1 MKYFLTRDTVIKW
14 LETPSIY
21 HIEKDDLYELDNES
35 FEFLQNCASEN
46 GCNVESASDRSE
58 FIDYCL
64 KEGILTKGKVSVKRP
79 PLIKSPDPSLRY
91 LELQITNKCNL
102 KCKHCYIGDRNIFTL
117 PQPLP
122 SREGKIREN
131 PIKKEGIIMGKEI
144 INKSPLPSRERVRVR
159 GIKKDELLVNQIRA
173 ILKEFEEMQGLRVL
187 ISGGEPLMHSKF
199 KEINKMLPE
208 FFLRKV
214 LFTNGLLLNKRI
226 LKKLNVD
233 EIQVSIDGLED
244 AHDSLRGKG
253 TFKLAIEAVKNAIDS
268 GFEVSIS
275 TMVHPKNLEDFEE
288 MEKLFKDI
296 GIKDWTV
303 DVPCVTGRLKEN
315 DQFSISPEL
324 GGKYLGYGFGE
335 GLHSGASGFG
345 CGLHLM
351 AVMADGRVSKCTFY
365 SDSPVGRIKDG
376 LRECWQ
382 RIKPIRLDELK
393 CDCSYIESCRGG
405 CRYRATLLG
414 DPCGKD
420 FYKCKMYDIL

>member
-1 MKYFLTRDTVIKW
+1 MVNYFLAKECVLKW
-14 LETPSIY
+14 LETPSVY
-21 HIEKDDLYELDNES
+21 HIKNDDLYELDDLS
-35 FEFLQNCASEN
+35 FEFLRKCS
-46 GCNVESASDRSE
+46 SDRGCSSEQVE

-64 KEGILTKGKVSVKRP
+64 NEGILTEDRILLKHP

-91 LELQITNKCNL
+91 LELQITDRCNL
-102 KCKHCYIGDRNIFTL
+102 RCRHCYIGDKGN
-117 PQPLP
+117 
-122 SREGKIREN
+122 S
-131 PIKKEGIIMGKEI
+131 
-144 INKSPLPSRERVRVR
+144 
-159 GIKKDELLVNQIRA
+159 ELSVNQIQKT
-173 ILKEFEEMQGLRVL
+173 LKEFEEMQGLRVL
-187 ISGGEPLMHSKF
+187 ISGGEPLIHRKF
-199 KEINKMLPE
+199 KEINHMLPD

-382 RIKPIRLDELK
+382 RIKPVRLDELK

>member
-1 MKYFLTRDTVIKW
+1 MVNYFLAKECVLKW
-14 LETPSIY
+14 LETPSVY
-21 HIEKDDLYELDNES
+21 HMKNDDLYELDDLS
-35 FEFLQNCASEN
+35 FEFLKKCSSVRGYRSEQI
-46 GCNVESASDRSE
+46 E

-64 KEGILTKGKVSVKRP
+64 NEGILAEDRILLKRP

-91 LELQITNKCNL
+91 LEFQITDRCNL
-102 KCKHCYIGDRNIFTL
+102 RCRHCYIGDKGT
-117 PQPLP
+117 
-122 SREGKIREN
+122 S
-131 PIKKEGIIMGKEI
+131 
-144 INKSPLPSRERVRVR
+144 
-159 GIKKDELLVNQIRA
+159 ELSVNQIQKT
-173 ILKEFEEMQGLRVL
+173 LKEFEEMQGLRVL
-187 ISGGEPLMHSKF
+187 ISGGEPLIHRKF
-199 KEINKMLPE
+199 KEINNMLPD

-214 LFTNGLLLNKRI
+214 LFTNGLFLNKRI

-253 TFKLAIEAVKNAIDS
+253 TFKLAIESVKRALDS

-275 TMVHPKNLEDFEE
+275 TMVHPGNLNDFDE
-288 MEKLFKDI
+288 MERLFKDM

-365 SDSPVGRIKDG
+365 SDSPVGRIEDG

-382 RIKPIRLDELK
+382 RIKPIRLDDLK
-393 CDCSYIESCRGG
+393 CDCSYVESCRGG

-420 FYKCKMYDIL
+420 FYKCKTYDIL